1 MLFLTESVL
10 SSIPKN
16 KEELLCAI
24 RLAYGKLSTDYETI
38 PEDLAR
44 EKGIEGNIK
53 GTTVSVCDT
62 LAYLLGW
69 GKLILKWHDLKIKG
83 EPVDF
88 PETGFKWNEL
98 GALAQSFHPQYQ
110 DWSFKKL
117 LCAFDATLFE
127 ILALI
132 ESIDNQSLYEVCW
145 YEKWTFGRM
154 IQFNT
159 SSPMKNMRTKVRKFK
174 RLKGIK

>member
-1 MLFLTESVL
+1 MNFTE
-10 SSIPKN
+10 N
-16 KEELLCAI
+16 CW
-24 RLAYGKLSTDYETI
+24 
-38 PEDLAR
+38 
-44 EKGIEGNIK
+44 
-53 GTTVSVCDT
+53 CDT

-83 EPVDF
+83 EPVNF

-98 GALAQSFHPQYQ
+98 GALAQRFHCHYQ
-110 DWSFKKL
+110 GCSYGKL
-117 LCAFDATLFE
+117 LSEFEATLFE

-132 ESIDNQSLYEVCW
+132 ENLDNQSLYEISW

-159 SSPMKNMRTKVRKFK
+159 SSPMKNMRTKVNVRPNAPISILHSKATW
-174 RLKGIK
+174 LPSY